1 MAQVIGE
8 QLLNLFV
15 ILDRKNMCH
24 DAPVPEKH
32 GFRAK

>member
-1 MAQVIGE
+1 MGQVIGE

-24 DAPVPEKH
+24 DAPAPD
-32 GFRAK
+32 